1 MNSVPTARRIGE
13 RLTPPALIAAVVAA
27 AYLAFSVNLP
37 SLASIQPSGVA
48 IAPPPASAVP
58 RL

>member
-1 MNSVPTARRIGE
+1 MNSNQVESRIAE
-13 RLTPPALIAAVVAA
+13 RVTPPALLVAVVAA

-37 SLASIQPSGVA
+37 SLASIRPSGVA
-48 IAPPPASAVP
+48 IAPPAATPVP